1 MSKPGET
8 TDSAQQL
15 YQAPESIQI
24 NTHTQQDELTETT
37 TVSLQAVQYQMQQI
51 PNDTSIQPPAD
62 FSAAPQ
68 NAVENATERA
78 SWKDGVRNF
87 FRPRQAEQQ
96 EVTEEHPEIQVQ
108 EQVQEQEQAQ
118 VQEQVQVQEQA
129 QEQEQVQEQEQAQVQ
144 EQAQEQKKE
153 AFARISL
160 KQAYENETQERSLAY
175 HQVLRANIAYDEQLK
190 NSTRAYQKLMSALK
204 DYTSLNVTET
214 RYSKLSAKVSHIQ
227 KLLNSYPNGDVPSAK
242 ELIIFHRYKLYFDTN
257 FNGALEEVPAGAIH
271 DDYSDTEIATGLWYS
286 SNHDASDLPLFAK
299 EPTVD
304 DIEQRLLGDCYLQAA
319 LISMVQQDPQAIKRC
334 MRDNGNGTVTVR
346 FFKKDA
352 PEQPLIPK
360 YVTVT
365 KTVPKSLGMDT
376 FSANNLWVQMIEKAY
391 VASGLHKNTARP
403 VDTQRTYSEIEGG
416 HSNLFL
422 TTLTGKEHTSK
433 YLPQATIEAVNNM
446 ISSMA
451 FQNQLIVQDDFA
463 KDMKVLH
470 DALKIYI
477 AMSYIEKT
485 PSKYIADSNH
495 VSIEDIER
503 ILEHTFSKDTWI
515 PDMYKQDIKDLK
527 KKEQLLILYKN
538 RLINLLENFDFGND
552 LQLEHAG
559 IMEQNGQGVYSKSML
574 TLYDD
579 IQDALKKGSTLCCGT
594 RKLSD
599 NQSGLNGESEANGM
613 VGGHAYTILGC
624 EEHDGH
630 KFIRMRNP
638 WNTGVREYVKITEP
652 DGTVHFTSSKR
663 KKLFSKDTGTFLL
676 DLADFKNTVDSLY
689 Y

>member
-78 SWKDGVRNF
+78 TWKDGVRNF

-108 EQVQEQEQAQ
+108 EQ
-118 VQEQVQVQEQA
+118 A
-129 QEQEQVQEQEQAQVQ
+129 QEE
-144 EQAQEQKKE
+144 KKE

-286 SNHDASDLPLFAK
+286 SNHDASDLPLFVK

-422 TTLTGKEHTSK
+422 TTLTGKEHTRRD
-433 YLPQATIEAVNNM
+433 LPQATIDNVSDFLPSAN
-446 ISSMA
+446 
-451 FQNQLIVQDDFA
+451 FQNQLTQDENIDVKA
-463 KDMKVLH
+463 KILSFHGILDY
-470 DALKIYI
+470 YI
-477 AMSYIEKT
+477 RDLCFKQT
-485 PSKYIADSNH
+485 PSEYIADSKH
-495 VSIEDIER
+495 VSIEDIEC
-503 ILEHTFSKDTWI
+503 ILEHTFSENTWI
-515 PDMYKQDIKDLK
+515 PKDCKAMFDSLQVTKEFLSDYKH
-527 KKEQLLILYKN
+527 
-538 RLINLLENFDFGND
+538 RLINLLENYESDTG
-552 LQLEHAG
+552 LQIEHVG

-638 WNTGVREYVKITEP
+638 WNTGVKEYVKITEP

-663 KKLFSKDTGTFLL
+663 KNLFSKDTGTFLL

>member
-68 NAVENATERA
+68 NAVKNATERS
-78 SWKDGVRNF
+78 SWKDEVRNF

-96 EVTEEHPEIQVQ
+96 EVTEVQPEI
-108 EQVQEQEQAQ
+108 
-118 VQEQVQVQEQA
+118 QVQEQA
-129 QEQEQVQEQEQAQVQ
+129 QEQEQAQVQVQEQAQMQEQAQVQ

-271 DDYSDTEIATGLWYS
+271 DDYSNTEIATGLWHS

-416 HSNLFL
+416 QSHLFL
-422 TTLTGKEHTSK
+422 TTLTGKEHTRRD
-433 YLPQATIEAVNNM
+433 LPQATIDNVSDFLPSAN
-446 ISSMA
+446 
-451 FQNQLIVQDDFA
+451 FQNQLTQDENIDVKA
-463 KDMKVLH
+463 KILSFHGILDY
-470 DALKIYI
+470 YI
-477 AMSYIEKT
+477 RDLCFKQT
-485 PSKYIADSNH
+485 PSEYIADSKH
-495 VSIEDIER
+495 VSIEDIEC
-503 ILEHTFSKDTWI
+503 ILEHTFSENTWI
-515 PDMYKQDIKDLK
+515 PKDCKTMFDSLQVTKEFLSDYKR
-527 KKEQLLILYKN
+527 
-538 RLINLLENFDFGND
+538 RLINLLENYESDTG

-613 VGGHAYTILGC
+613 VGRHAYTILGC

-638 WNTGVREYVKITEP
+638 WNTGVKEYVKITEP

-663 KKLFSKDTGTFLL
+663 KNLFSKDTGTFLL
-676 DLADFKNTVDSLY
+676 DLADFKNTVDTLY

>member
-68 NAVENATERA
+68 NAVKNATERS

-96 EVTEEHPEIQVQ
+96 EVTEVQPEI
-108 EQVQEQEQAQ
+108 
-118 VQEQVQVQEQA
+118 
-129 QEQEQVQEQEQAQVQ
+129 QVQ

-204 DYTSLNVTET
+204 DYTSMNVTET

-271 DDYSDTEIATGLWYS
+271 DDYSNTEIATGLWHS

-416 HSNLFL
+416 QSHLFL
-422 TTLTGKEHTSK
+422 TTLTGKEHTRRD
-433 YLPQATIEAVNNM
+433 LPQATIDNVSDFLPSAN
-446 ISSMA
+446 
-451 FQNQLIVQDDFA
+451 FQNQLTQDENIDVKA
-463 KDMKVLH
+463 KILSFHGILDY
-470 DALKIYI
+470 YI
-477 AMSYIEKT
+477 RDLCFKQT
-485 PSKYIADSNH
+485 PSEYIADSKH
-495 VSIEDIER
+495 VSIEDIEC
-503 ILEHTFSKDTWI
+503 ILEHTFSENTWI
-515 PDMYKQDIKDLK
+515 PKDCKTMFDSLQVTKEFLSDYKR
-527 KKEQLLILYKN
+527 
-538 RLINLLENFDFGND
+538 RLINLLENYESDTG

-638 WNTGVREYVKITEP
+638 WNTGVKEYVKITEP

-663 KKLFSKDTGTFLL
+663 KNLFSKDTGTFLL
-676 DLADFKNTVDSLY
+676 DLADFKNTVDTLY